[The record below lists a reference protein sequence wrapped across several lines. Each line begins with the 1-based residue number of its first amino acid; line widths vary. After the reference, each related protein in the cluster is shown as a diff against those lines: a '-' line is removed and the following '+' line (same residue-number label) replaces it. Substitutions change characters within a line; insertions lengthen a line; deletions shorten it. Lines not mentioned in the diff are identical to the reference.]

1 MEVPM
6 SEQMHARFSY
16 QLVAL
21 FFILLLAAHP
31 ASAQNR
37 PAPTPLF
44 DTPGLAAE
52 ALNAIAERIGHE
64 LRVAL
69 VDIRGSEMTVHV
81 QGARPHHLDQWTWIR
96 GRGLIMGM
104 TTQIRG
110 PVVAQPLVSTLD
122 PTTVFFPLD
131 GLPLDDLPAL
141 IERISPHAMLEEP
154 ALPQSIRIERQLL
167 LVGGTRVGDARIMVH
182 WNTGRESSYVYLNM
196 DGSIHT
202 ADVSG
207 TFRARGLDMAR
218 DDWHLPMA
226 AQDLAFLGSLRS
238 IVRVEIEPRDID
250 VSYMDPQSPSQATG
264 MRWTLN
270 GLSVNAPL
278 MEMPATMRPPTE
290 DVFAFTD
297 IDFAML
303 PALKAAVL
311 EKVNEPG
318 TQVLKIVANRP
329 ITGIGAPRLVWTLT
343 AGDPAKQGNW
353 ITRTEGEAWQV
364 VASPAGKILR
374 VILPPGRR
382 PAVDWWTPAN
392 LRNVIDRLVSTFPVR
407 HPFRE
412 IVLDPQGGRAHA
424 VDGGD
429 PTQSREFSI
438 TAHEISVSSIGGGR
452 HGGVDGTWFA
462 LDALDGYSAEVI
474 FDLVSRTFE
483 AVGLPDGYIS
493 RLTFSRGN
501 PWVRPPEGQVML
513 EIRVEHGMRGGRLTW
528 LADGTELDRVVP

>member
-1 MEVPM
+1 MPA
-6 SEQMHARFSY
+6 QMHPRFSH

-21 FFILLLAAHP
+21 FFILLLVAHP
-31 ASAQNR
+31 ASAQNH

-52 ALNAIAERIGHE
+52 ALNSIAERIGRE
-64 LRVAL
+64 PRVAL
-69 VDIRGSEMTVHV
+69 VDIRGSEMIVHV
-81 QGARPHHLDQWTWIR
+81 QGARPHHLDRWTWKRSR
-96 GRGLIMGM
+96 GWIMGM

-110 PVVAQPLVSTLD
+110 PEAAQPLVPTLD
-122 PTTVFFPLD
+122 PTTVFFPFD

-141 IERISPHAMLEEP
+141 IERISPRAMLEEP

-167 LVGGTRVGDARIMVH
+167 LMGGTRAGEARIMVH
-182 WNTGRESSYVYLNM
+182 WNTGRESSYIYLNM
-196 DGSIHT
+196 DGSIDT

-226 AQDLAFLGSLRS
+226 AQDFAFFGTLSNIL
-238 IVRVEIEPRDID
+238 RVEIEPRDID
-250 VSYMDPQSPSQATG
+250 VRYTDPQNPGQTTG

-270 GLSVNAPL
+270 GLSTNAPL
-278 MEMPATMRPPTE
+278 MGMSATILPPTE
-290 DVFAFTD
+290 DAFAFTD

-303 PALKAAVL
+303 PALKTAAL
-311 EKVNEPG
+311 EKVNEPV

-329 ITGIGAPRLVWTLT
+329 ITGIGAPQLVWTLT
-343 AGDPAKQGNW
+343 VGDPARQGNW
-353 ITRTEGEAWQV
+353 ITGTEGEAWQV
-364 VASPAGKILR
+364 VANPAGEILR

-382 PAVDWWTPAN
+382 PAVDWWTAAN
-392 LRNVIDRLVSTFPVR
+392 LRDVIDRLVSTFPSR

-412 IVLDPQGGRAHA
+412 IVLDPRGGRTHA
-424 VDGGD
+424 VDGDD
-429 PTQSREFSI
+429 PMLSREFHI

-452 HGGVDGTWFA
+452 HRGVDGTWFT

-474 FDLVSRTFE
+474 SDLIWRTFE
-483 AVGLPDGYIS
+483 TVGLPDGGVS

-501 PWVRPPEGQVML
+501 AWVQPPEGQVML
-513 EIRVEHGMRGGRLTW
+513 EIRVEHRMGAGRLTW
-528 LADGTELDRVVP
+528 LSDGTELDRVMP

>member
-1 MEVPM
+1 MP
-6 SEQMHARFSY
+6 EQMHARFFHR
-16 QLVAL
+16 LVAL
-21 FFILLLAAHP
+21 FFILLLGAHP

-52 ALNAIAERIGHE
+52 ALKAIAERIGRE
-64 LRVAL
+64 PRVAL

-81 QGARPHHLDQWTWIR
+81 QGARPHHLDKWTWIR

-110 PVVAQPLVSTLD
+110 PEIAQPLVATLD
-122 PTTVFFPLD
+122 PTTVLFPLER
-131 GLPLDDLPAL
+131 LPLDELPAL
-141 IERISPHAMLEEP
+141 IDRISPRAMLEEP

-167 LVGGTRVGDARIMVH
+167 LVGGTRVGEARIMVH

-226 AQDLAFLGSLRS
+226 AQDLAFFGTHRS
-238 IVRVEIEPRDID
+238 ILRVEIEPRDID
-250 VSYMDPQSPSQATG
+250 VSYMDPQSRSQTTG

-270 GLSVNAPL
+270 GLSVNAPVI
-278 MEMPATMRPPTE
+278 EMPATMRPPTE

-303 PALKAAVL
+303 PALKAAAL

-318 TQVLKIVANRP
+318 MRVLKIVANRP
-329 ITGIGAPRLVWTLT
+329 ITSIGTPQLVWTLT
-343 AGDPAKQGNW
+343 VGDPAKQGNW

-364 VASPAGKILR
+364 VASPAGEILR

-382 PAVDWWTPAN
+382 PSVDWWTPAN
-392 LRNVIDRLVSTFPVR
+392 LRDVIDRLVSTFPVS

-429 PTQSREFSI
+429 PTLWREFSI

-452 HGGVDGTWFA
+452 HDGVDGTWFT
-462 LDALDGYSAEVI
+462 LDTLDGYSTEVI

-483 AVGLPDGYIS
+483 TMSLPDGYIS

-501 PWVRPPEGQVML
+501 TWVRPPEGQVML

-528 LADGTELDRVVP
+528 LADGTELDRVMP